1 MSKKLLV
8 LVLLLSMLVVV
19 SGCGGAENPDTA
31 QTPDVSADVADVEK
45 VTLMLD
51 WTPNTNHTG
60 FYVAQALGYYE
71 EAGLQLEII
80 QPSEDGANMAVA
92 AGQAQFGV
100 GFQETLLP
108 AITADAPLPITAI
121 AAILAHNTSGL
132 ISMKDKNI
140 ASFKD
145 LEGVSY
151 AS

>member
-60 FYVAQALGYYE
+60 FYWCKMETECRPISSTATWLKIDTVPSISALPE
-71 EAGLQLEII
+71 
-80 QPSEDGANMAVA
+80 
-92 AGQAQFGV
+92 
-100 GFQETLLP
+100 
-108 AITADAPLPITAI
+108 
-121 AAILAHNTSGL
+121 
-132 ISMKDKNI
+132 KDT
-140 ASFKD
+140 
-145 LEGVSY
+145 
-151 AS
+151 